1 MRSLV
6 NRSYISEE
14 NIRLMDASD
23 LIKEFKI
30 CKKDAEIILRVA
42 TFQDEIM
49 DDSDQTSE
57 VEDIAKV
64 LWELTEVK

>member
-6 NRSYISEE
+6 NRKYISEE

-23 LIKEFKI
+23 LIKEYKI
-30 CKKDAEIILRVA
+30 DKKDAEVILRVA
-42 TFQDEIM
+42 TFQENIM